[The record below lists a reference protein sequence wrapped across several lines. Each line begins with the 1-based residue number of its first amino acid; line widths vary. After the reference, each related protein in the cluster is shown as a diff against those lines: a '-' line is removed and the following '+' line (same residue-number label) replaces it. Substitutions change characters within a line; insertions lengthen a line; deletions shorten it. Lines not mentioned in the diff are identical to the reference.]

1 LPKIHPVPARKV
13 LRALRKLGFKI
24 VRVRGSHVVLKRE
37 DGRLTVIPIHGGE
50 DIGRGL
56 LRKIA
61 YDVGMSLKEFFE
73 FIKKDP

>member
-1 LPKIHPVPARKV
+1 MPKIHPVPARKV

>member
-1 LPKIHPVPARKV
+1 VPARKV

>member
-1 LPKIHPVPARKV
+1 MKIHPVPARKV
-13 LRALRKLGFKI
+13 LRALRKLGFRI
-24 VRVRGSHVVLKRE
+24 VRIRGSHIVLKRE
-37 DGRLTVIPIHGGE
+37 DGRLTVVPVHGDE

-73 FIKKDP
+73 FIEKDP